1 MDLSIALETTMQK
14 DSSSEEK
21 PFHQLSDK
29 WTLWAHLPHDTDWS
43 MKSYIQIFTF
53 NTIEEAVSLIDML
66 PEKMIKNCMLFIMRE
81 GIHPLWED
89 PKNKNGGC
97 FSLKISNKNVCEVWK
112 QITYS
117 TVGETISKS
126 KKLCVNG
133 CTISPKKNFCIIKI
147 WTSSCDEQNSDYL
160 NIPESEQQSS
170 CLFKKHVVQY

>member
-1 MDLSIALETTMQK
+1 METSQIMKDQK
-14 DSSSEEK
+14 TCHKLNS
-21 PFHQLSDK
+21 Q

-43 MKSYIQIFTF
+43 LASYKKVLTF
-53 NTIEEAVSLIDML
+53 GSIEELHSLIYHI
-66 PEKMIKNCMLFIMRE
+66 PEKMIKNCMLFIMRN

-89 PKNKNGGC
+89 PKNREGGC

-112 QITYS
+112 QIMYS

-126 KKLCVNG
+126 KKLTING
-133 CTISPKKNFCIIKI
+133 CTISPKKNFCIVKI
-147 WTSSCDEQNSDYL
+147 WTSTCDEQNSEYL